1 MDGQALDRI
10 ELIHGV
16 HGRLDRAPEISEDA
30 PMNQDPA
37 SRRSELR
44 KASRRL
50 QGHGEVRP
58 AELLTRVANWC
69 EEHDVTF
76 DSYGTGPLLESFQ
89 AKVADL
95 LGFPAGRFVPTG
107 KLAQNVAVQ
116 VWSERAGIRHFGM
129 HPTSHLEL
137 HESRAY
143 SHLFQLR
150 ATLVGPRNR
159 PLLAEH
165 LAEVA
170 EPLSCLLTELPIREA
185 GGQLPTWEQLEELK
199 REARERDVRLHLDG
213 ARLWETAA
221 FYGRSYE
228 EICRG
233 FDSVY
238 VSFYK
243 GIGALSGAM
252 LLGEADFL
260 AEATVWQRRCGGEM
274 FELTA
279 NVASAA
285 MQFDERLAR
294 MPAYYERAVALAGVL
309 QDLPGVRTLPRIPH
323 TNLMHVFFE
332 RSVDDVLG
340 ARDKVAEETGWWLF
354 DRLREA
360 DFPESSRF
368 EWYVGEAACLVEL
381 EELRTAWARLSEVL
395 G

>member
-1 MDGQALDRI
+1 
-10 ELIHGV
+10 
-16 HGRLDRAPEISEDA
+16 
-30 PMNQDPA
+30 MNQDPA
-37 SRRSELR
+37 SRRLELR

-58 AELLTRVANWC
+58 ADLLSRVASWC
-69 EEHDVTF
+69 EEHDVAF

-95 LGFPAGRFVPTG
+95 LGFPAARFVPTG
-107 KLAQNVAVQ
+107 KLAQNVAIR
-116 VWSERAGIRHFGM
+116 VWSERASNRHFGM

-150 ATLVGPRNR
+150 ATLVGPANR

-165 LAEVA
+165 LAQVA
-170 EPLSCLLTELPIREA
+170 EPLACLLIELPIREA
-185 GGQLPTWEQLEELK
+185 GGQLPNWEQLEELK
-199 REARERDVRLHLDG
+199 HLARKRNVRLHLDG

-221 FYGRSYE
+221 FYRRSYE

-252 LLGEADFL
+252 LLGPTDFISEAV
-260 AEATVWQRRCGGEM
+260 VWQRRCGGEQ

-294 MPAYYERAVALAGVL
+294 MPAYYERAIALAGGL
-309 QDLPGVRTLPRIPH
+309 QELPGIRTLPRVPH
-323 TNLMHVFFE
+323 TNLMHVFLE
-332 RSVDDVLG
+332 RSVEDALG
-340 ARDKVAEETGWWLF
+340 ARDKLAEETGLWLF

-368 EWYVGEAACLVEL
+368 EWYVGEAACQVEL
-381 EELRTAWARLSEVL
+381 EELHGAWARFSQVL